1 MDTLNNSAS
10 NSKHDIYQEAKELD
24 IHGVSKVLDI
34 ESKIDK
40 SAAPTI
46 IMDETSY
53 IAPPDKGYAWIIM
66 FACTFN
72 LLLAFGSFN
81 AFGVFQTY
89 YLQVLFPNE
98 SASYI
103 AWISTTCGVATFTG
117 GLSASSI
124 IRRLGLRYSSLLGTL
139 ICVIGLLSASFSTQ
153 VWQLMITQGLVFGYG
168 SSIIINISLTVPAL
182 WFDEKRALVYGIVAS
197 GGGFGALILI
207 PIINKVIAASGIE
220 WAFRTLCFVYLFVT
234 GIGGFLLKPRSIFV
248 PSDVIIDFKLLKE
261 PTTIALCL
269 VGFFMQIGFNVP
281 ALYFPTNL
289 VLIGKTPQ
297 QATDY
302 IMVFCTCT
310 GISRALTG
318 YLTRFFK
325 PTTILFVGHILSG
338 IVMLAMWYTSNK
350 FVVLILFYIIFGFV
364 CIPYMTLGPSIT
376 SEHFSPENIS
386 QVNALCYLAMGLAVL
401 ISLPSV
407 GVAFEKLGHKTDFS
421 AIIIIG
427 SVAYFVSA
435 LAVIYLRFTLKKPIN
450 AEK

>member
-10 NSKHDIYQEAKELD
+10 NSKHDIYLD
-24 IHGVSKVLDI
+24 TKDLDTDGASKDLEI
-34 ESKIDK
+34 GGIIDK

-46 IMDETSY
+46 FMDETSY
-53 IAPPDKGYAWIIM
+53 IPPPDKGYAWIIM
-66 FACTFN
+66 LACTFN
-72 LLLAFGSFN
+72 LMLAFGSFN

-89 YLQVLFPNE
+89 YLRVLFPNE

-103 AWISTTCGVATFTG
+103 AWISTICGVATFTG

-124 IRRLGLRYSSLLGTL
+124 VRRLGLRYSSLLGTL
-139 ICVIGLLSASFSTQ
+139 ICVIGLLSASFSTK
-153 VWQLMITQGLVFGYG
+153 VWHFMITQGLIFGYG

-182 WFDEKRALVYGIVAS
+182 WFHEKRALVYGIVAS

-207 PIINKVIAASGIE
+207 PIVNKVIAASGIE
-220 WAFRTLCFVYLFVT
+220 WAFRALCFVYLFVT
-234 GIGGFLLKPRSIFV
+234 GIGGFLLKPRSTFT
-248 PSDVIIDFKLLKE
+248 PSDVMIDFKLLKD
-261 PTTIALCL
+261 PKTIALCL

-289 VLIGKTPQ
+289 VLIGKTPL

-310 GISRALTG
+310 ALSRAITG

-325 PTTILFVGHILSG
+325 PTTILFVGHVLSG
-338 IVMLAMWYTSNK
+338 VVMLAMWYTSDK

-376 SEHFSPENIS
+376 SEYFVPENIS

-407 GVAFEKLGHKTDFS
+407 GVAFEKLGHKTNFS

-427 SVAYFVSA
+427 SVAYFASA
-435 LAVIYLRFTLKKPIN
+435 LSVIYLHYTLKNTIN